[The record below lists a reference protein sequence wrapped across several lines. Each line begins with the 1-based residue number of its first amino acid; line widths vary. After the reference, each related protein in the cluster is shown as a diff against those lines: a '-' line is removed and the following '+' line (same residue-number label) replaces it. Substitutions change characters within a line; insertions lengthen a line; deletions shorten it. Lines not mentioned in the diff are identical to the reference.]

1 MSENSIPFKFI
12 TVGDLENPTL
22 IPVGKYSGFVE
33 AAKFAEMPDGTRK
46 LWVGVRITGPK
57 QANRYIT
64 TLCTL
69 DDTSKAAYK
78 TTALIKACSQHL
90 GGMFIPSDPQMLVGA
105 KLVVDVV
112 HWTPTNG
119 DTTNEIR
126 TFLVSLLDKTP
137 KDVVAMATELGNEL
151 SINSKM
157 GEPNF

>member
-1 MSENSIPFKFI
+1 MSANSIPFRL
-12 TVGDLENPTL
+12 TTAEVNTPTL
-22 IPVGKYSGFVE
+22 IPVGKYNGFVE

-46 LWVGVRITGPK
+46 LWIGVRITGPK

-78 TTALIKACSQHL
+78 TTALIKACASHL
-90 GGMFIPSDPQMLVGA
+90 GGLYLPADPTELIGA
-105 KLVVDVV
+105 ELVVDVV
-112 HWTPTNG
+112 HWTPANSVES
-119 DTTNEIR
+119 TNEIR

-151 SINSKM
+151 SINNKLS
-157 GEPNF
+157 EPNF